1 MSLRIVVA
9 PQAFKGSADAHE
21 AAAAIAAGLRSVWP
35 EADIDLIPIADG
47 GEGTVRALVEATGGT
62 YRTTEVRGPLGRL
75 VQASWGLIDGGATA
89 VIEMAAASGL
99 PLLADR
105 DRDALRASSYGTGQ
119 LILAATDAGARRIL
133 IGLGGSATNDAGT
146 GMLRAFGLRFR
157 DAAGTDIG
165 EGGAALERVAWID
178 GTIAPALQRV
188 EILVASDVRNPL
200 TGDSGASAV
209 FGPQKGA
216 SADDVRVLDHA
227 LSHFADVVARHSGRD
242 LREEPG
248 AGAAGGMGFALRALL
263 GAQIRSGAELVLD
276 AARFDE
282 RLRGAALCVTG
293 EGRLDEQS
301 VFGKASVTAARH
313 ARRAGVPVVAVVG
326 SLGPGYERA
335 LDEGIAAVESL
346 ATGSSDLETL
356 MRDGSARIRAAAER
370 LARAV
375 QVGRQLGSV

>member
-1 MSLRIVVA
+1 MCA
-9 PQAFKGSADAHE
+9 DNPPQPS
-21 AAAAIAAGLRSVWP
+21 
-35 EADIDLIPIADG
+35 
-47 GEGTVRALVEATGGT
+47 
-62 YRTTEVRGPLGRL
+62 GPLGRL

-105 DRDALRASSYGTGQ
+105 ERDALRASSYGTGQ

-165 EGGAALERVAWID
+165 EGGAALERVARID

-216 SADDVRVLDHA
+216 SADDVRVVDLA
-227 LSHFADVVARHSGRD
+227 LSHFADVVARHSGHD

-248 AGAAGGMGFALRALL
+248 AGAAGAG
-263 GAQIRSGAELVLD
+263 
-276 AARFDE
+276 
-282 RLRGAALCVTG
+282 
-293 EGRLDEQS
+293 
-301 VFGKASVTAARH
+301 ARH
-313 ARRAGVPVVAVVG
+313 VPAGRR
-326 SLGPGYERA
+326 S
-335 LDEGIAAVESL
+335 
-346 ATGSSDLETL
+346 
-356 MRDGSARIRAAAER
+356 
-370 LARAV
+370 
-375 QVGRQLGSV
+375 